1 MNKGRCYLLNI
12 RGLANAE
19 MVRVR
24 KVMTLLEETWSTYNF
39 KSKFLC
45 DGSQPILPHTYP
57 KQTQHTL
64 HTTIPQ
70 NALFMYVMYIPRIMF
85 SFDVVKIYY
94 FS

>member
-1 MNKGRCYLLNI
+1 MNKERCYLLNI

-24 KVMTLLEETWSTYNF
+24 KVMKLLEETWSTYDF
-39 KSKFLC
+39 KSKSLC
-45 DGSQPILPHTYP
+45 DGSQPIPPHTYP
-57 KQTQHTL
+57 KQTQHSL
-64 HTTIPQ
+64 HVTILQ
-70 NALFMYVMYIPRIMF
+70 NALLMYMMYILRIMF